1 MSIDANREAMI
12 SFTETRHTDTYD
24 FISTKNDDLSGRSV
38 FITGASKG
46 IGRETALTFA
56 RAGCSKIA
64 IGARSGLS
72 DLATE
77 LKQAASDAGCK
88 ELPQILALTLDVQS
102 EDSVKAATYAIAQ
115 GFGGSLDIL
124 INNAGYLEQW
134 LPLAESNPLDWWL
147 TFEIN
152 LRGTY
157 LVSRYCLPMLLKS
170 ELKTNVLVSSYGALC
185 LTPGGAAYQT
195 SKFAVTRLAENMA
208 TQYADQGLVC
218 FSLHPGSVPTELAG
232 NMPKFMHGIL
242 VDKPA
247 LPAHT
252 LVWLTKERRT
262 WLSGRFASVN
272 WDMEQL
278 ECKKD
283 GIVKGD
289 LLKFRMTHNVSL
301 E

>member
-1 MSIDANREAMI
+1 MSIDSNREAIM
-12 SFTETRHTDTYD
+12 SFTETRHTDTYK
-24 FISTKNDDLSGRSV
+24 FISAKNDELSGRSV

-46 IGRETALTFA
+46 IGRETALSFA

-64 IGARSGLS
+64 IGARSSLS
-72 DLATE
+72 DLASE

-88 ELPQILALTLDVQS
+88 EPPQVLALTLDVQS
-102 EDSVKAATYAIAQ
+102 EDSVKAATDAIAQ
-115 GFGGSLDIL
+115 GFGGALDIL

-152 LRGTY
+152 LKGTY
-157 LVSRYCLPMLLKS
+157 LVSKYCLPMLLKS
-170 ELKTNVLVSSYGALC
+170 QLKTNVLTSSIGALV

-195 SKFAVTRLAENMA
+195 SKFAVVRLAENMA
-208 TQYADQGLVC
+208 TEYADQGLVC

-232 NMPKFMHGIL
+232 NMPKFMHGLL

-262 WLSGRFASVN
+262 WLSGRYASVN

-278 ECKKD
+278 EGKRTKLSRA
-283 GIVKGD
+283 IY
-289 LLKFRMTHNVSL
+289 
-301 E
+301 

>member
-1 MSIDANREAMI
+1 MSADANKKAIR
-12 SFTETRHTDTYD
+12 SFTETRHTDTYK

-46 IGRETALTFA
+46 IGRETALTLA

-64 IGARSGLS
+64 IGARSSLS
-72 DLATE
+72 DLASE

-88 ELPQILALTLDVQS
+88 EPPQVLALTLDVQS
-102 EDSVKAATYAIAQ
+102 EDSVRAATEAVAQ
-115 GFGGSLDIL
+115 GFGGALDIL

-134 LPLAESNPLDWWL
+134 LPLAESNAPDWWL

-157 LVSRYCLPMLLKS
+157 LMSKYCLPMLLKS
-170 ELKTNVLVSSYGALC
+170 ELKTNVLISSYGAFGF
-185 LTPGGAAYQT
+185 TSGGAAYQT
-195 SKFAVTRLAENMA
+195 SKFAVIRLAENMA
-208 TQYADQGLVC
+208 TEYAEQGLVC

-232 NMPKFMHGIL
+232 NMPESMHAIL

-252 LVWLTKERRT
+252 LVWLTKERRP

-278 ECKKD
+278 EGKKD
-283 GIVKGD
+283 DIVKSD
-289 LLKFRMTHNVSL
+289 LLKFRMTHDVSL